1 MTPKKRILI
10 IEDESKIVDVIRSYL
25 EINGYDV
32 SAAENGEEGLRLHA
46 DQPFDLIILDLML
59 PGISGEETCKRLRTM
74 SRVSIIMLTARSSEQ
89 DKIAG
94 LGLGAD
100 DYMTK
105 PFSPKEL
112 VARVAAVL
120 RRATQ
125 DDLLAEQFYL
135 TDQLVLDNRT
145 KEVRRNGETLNI
157 TPTEFKILYTL
168 LQHPKRSFS
177 RSELIEKV
185 FGFDFEGEDRVID
198 THVKNLRKKIEDD
211 PKNPQIVIAVYGVG
225 YRLGDNVL

>member
-1 MTPKKRILI
+1 MI